1 MENACGTS
9 HMESAG
15 EVVKILYDMVEK
27 WTKETFERYTFCR
40 SPLYDKCGNCWGNGK
55 RYLDPIKK
63 VFAEMTEDTSMP
75 LSSLVL
81 LNMRK

>member
-1 MENACGTS
+1 MIWL
-9 HMESAG
+9 
-15 EVVKILYDMVEK
+15 KK

-75 LSSLVL
+75 LSISVIEYE
-81 LNMRK
+81 KIIF